1 MLKLISN
8 TCQNLLIIVGILHGL
23 SKCLDYK
30 YSWRKFFD
38 DFDGHT
44 GALLNDL
51 LLFAKSAEACNFTK
65 SNTPPWVFFTFFKL
79 HKWYQ
84 IA

>member
-30 YSWRKFFD
+30 D
-38 DFDGHT
+38 NAL
-44 GALLNDL
+44 GA
-51 LLFAKSAEACNFTK
+51 NFLMILMAILE
-65 SNTPPWVFFTFFKL
+65 PF
-79 HKWYQ
+79 
-84 IA
+84 